1 MVRSDV
7 SRCCEIIMPSR
18 SYLFETCLRTLA
30 ACLCL
35 TACFIDASPARAD
48 GDAATLP
55 VELPPV
61 VVGATRLPTPESELG
76 TSVTVITSDE
86 IAAKQERTLPDAL
99 LDVPGLNVVQTGGP
113 GGLTSVFIRG
123 TNANQTKVFL
133 DGIDVSD
140 PSVPNGAFDFAHV
153 LTFDLGRIEVLRG
166 PQSGLY
172 GSDAIGGVVNIVT
185 DKGEGP
191 MKASVN
197 LEGGS
202 FGTFNQT
209 AKISGSEDWLSYF
222 FGFGHF
228 SSEDTPVTPPNLV
241 PPGRAIKP
249 NAYDNRTLSL
259 RLGATVSEQ
268 IDLGLTGNYIQS
280 TLYSTSDD
288 FLGPESMLSRNGNNE
303 FFTRGFAHMTLF
315 DGRFDQT
322 LGLAY
327 TDYDRSYTDP
337 NIIPV
342 IPSLYEGQRVKLDY
356 QGNLRPVEG
365 EILTLGAER
374 EEDRLENSNPLT
386 ASIGDTAG
394 FAQLQSSIGGRLFN
408 AASIRYDANDQF
420 GSALTYRIAPAFL
433 IPETGTKLKGS
444 IGTGFKAPTLDELYD
459 NYPAY
464 GFFANPNLRPERS
477 IGFDGGI
484 EQTLLPGRI
493 VIGAT
498 YFANKITNLIDI
510 NATATSYINIGQ
522 ASMFGLESFVSL
534 VPWDG
539 FSIRAD
545 YTYTIAKNEMI
556 QLALLR
562 RPRDKFSVTATLQAT
577 PTVLLSATF
586 IYTGS
591 WLDTNRAGTATNLI
605 APGYTL
611 LNLAATYD
619 FGQGISGFARI
630 NNALNVHY
638 QNPLGFEQPALGAY
652 GGIKATFG
660 PEDFL

>member
-1 MVRSDV
+1 ML
-7 SRCCEIIMPSR
+7 SR
-18 SYLFETCLRTLA
+18 SHHFETRLRALT
-30 ACLCL
+30 CGFCL
-35 TACFIDASPARAD
+35 TAFFIHASPVKAD
-48 GDAATLP
+48 ESTPEPA
-55 VELPPV
+55 ELPEV

-86 IAAKQERTLPDAL
+86 IAAKQERMLPDAL
-99 LDVPGLNVVQTGGP
+99 FDVPGLNVVQTGGP

-123 TNANQTKVFL
+123 TNSNHTKVFL

-140 PSVPNGAFDFAHV
+140 PSVPNGAFDFGQL
-153 LTFDLGRIEVLRG
+153 LTFDLSRIEVLRG

-172 GSDAIGGVVNIVT
+172 GSDAIGGVVNILT

-191 MKASVN
+191 TKASVN

-209 AKISGSEDWLSYF
+209 AKISGSEDWLNYF

-241 PPGRAIKP
+241 PPGRIINA

-259 RLGATVSEQ
+259 RLGATVSDQ
-268 IDLGLTGNYIQS
+268 IDFGLTGHYIQS
-280 TLYSTSDD
+280 TLHSTSDD

-303 FFTRGFAHMTLF
+303 FFTRGFAHMTLL

-327 TDYDRSYTDP
+327 TGYDRIYSDP
-337 NIIPV
+337 NIFPIIPN
-342 IPSLYEGQRVKLDY
+342 LYEGERVKVDY
-356 QGNLRPVEG
+356 QGNFRLVEG
-365 EILTLGAER
+365 EILTFGAER

-386 ASIGDTAG
+386 ASLGDTAG

-433 IPETGTKLKGS
+433 IPEMGTKLKGS

-464 GFFANPNLRPERS
+464 GFFANPDLRPERS
-477 IGFDGGI
+477 IGWDGGI
-484 EQTLLPGRI
+484 EQTLLPDRI
-493 VIGAT
+493 AVGAT
-498 YFANKITNLIDI
+498 YFANKINNLIDI
-510 NATATSYINIGQ
+510 NDTATSYVNIGL
-522 ASMFGLESFVSL
+522 ARTSGLESFISFT
-534 VPWDG
+534 PWDR
-539 FSIRAD
+539 FSVRAD
-545 YTYTIAKNEMI
+545 YTYTIAKDEI
-556 QLALLR
+556 TQLDLLR
-562 RPRDKFSVTATLQAT
+562 RPRDKFSLSATLQAT
-577 PTVLLSATF
+577 PALLLSATF
-586 IYTGS
+586 VYTGP
-591 WLDTNRAGTATNLI
+591 WFDTNRSGTATNLI

-611 LNLAATYD
+611 LNLAANYD
-619 FGQGISGFARI
+619 MGHGISAFGRI
-630 NNALNVHY
+630 NNVMNVRY
-638 QNPLGFEQPALGAY
+638 QNPLGFAQPGLGVY
-652 GGIKATFG
+652 GGIKAAFG
-660 PEDFL
+660 PEGFL